1 VKYFI
6 CALDK
11 VNLGIPSEQTERIIP
26 CSREQTSV
34 YAAENQPSGTEEA
47 FISLPALLGDTTAVR
62 NGLVL
67 KSGGEASQATI
78 KTILLTP
85 KIDID
90 LEIPD
95 ESIYRLPDA
104 FVGRFSFFT
113 GASFAAGSTADSG
126 QNLILILNPQK
137 LKEVYNG

>member
-11 VNLGIPSEQTERIIP
+11 VNLGIPSEQTKRIIP
-26 CSREQTSV
+26 CSREQASV
-34 YAAENQPSGTEEA
+34 YAAEDQEV
-47 FISLPALLGDTTAVR
+47 FISLPALLGDTAAVR
-62 NGLVL
+62 HGLVL
-67 KSGGEASQATI
+67 KSGGEASQADV

-90 LEIPD
+90 IEIPD
-95 ESIYRLPDA
+95 ESIHSLPDV

-113 GASFAAGSTADSG
+113 GACFAENE